1 VLYYGSIWF
10 HCKRSSLPDTGRRG
24 DLVTVVDDVK
34 ARLDILEVVS
44 QRTQLQRSGR
54 SYKANCPFHQERTP
68 SFHVFP
74 ERQSWRCF
82 GACATGGDAISFV
95 MRAENLE
102 FGEALRQLARQ
113 TGVTLP
119 DRRDNPAPDPSAY
132 PINESAKAYFQRLL
146 ASTQGAEARAYL
158 ERRGLDR
165 QASDA
170 FEVGL
175 SPSDGESLRNHLT
188 REGYSA
194 RQLADAGVLR
204 TGDDGFHHDLFRGR
218 LMFPIRDAEGRLAG
232 FGGRSLDGSE
242 PKYLNSP
249 QGEVFD
255 KSRIL
260 YAMDRARD
268 GIRKD
273 GAVIV
278 EGYMDA
284 IAAHQAGFQNVVAS
298 MGTALTEPQVN
309 TIRRLTD
316 RVTMALD
323 QDAAGQQAT
332 LRSLESSWRIYQSRV
347 AGRSGDTTVLQRQ
360 ENPEISIAAL
370 PPGQDPDDVIRRSP
384 TEWRELIGNARPL
397 LEFVI
402 SAMSANVDS
411 SSSRGKAAIAEQVS
425 RLIFA
430 VQDAPLQDQYFRML
444 ADRLEVPQD
453 TLRASISRSAPVR
466 RPRGASAGQPQRSGQ
481 EEGTA
486 SPFAR
491 LDHDPLEE
499 YCLSLLLRYPEL
511 GEFAEPLTED
521 MFLRTDNREIFSRL
535 LSNAGIQGGQTVL
548 HEPGSRFSEHG
559 EVPEG
564 IREQLESLKTK
575 TMPPMDLVKRR
586 KALGDVVARLE
597 ERNLRQQKR
606 DEYDRFA
613 DTPDGLNDEDG
624 MTAVAVNERL
634 KRNQEVRSGAR
645 GRQP

>member
-1 VLYYGSIWF
+1 
-10 HCKRSSLPDTGRRG
+10 
-24 DLVTVVDDVK
+24 VTVVDDVK

-255 KSRIL
+255 KGRIL
-260 YAMDRARD
+260 YALDRARGD
-268 GIRKD
+268 IRNN

-284 IAAHQAGFQNVVAS
+284 IAAHQAGFKNVVAS
-298 MGTALTEPQVN
+298 MGTALTGPQVDA
-309 TIRRLTD
+309 IRRLTT

-323 QDAAGQQAT
+323 QDSAGQQAT
-332 LRSLESSWRIYQSRV
+332 LRSLESSWNIYQSRV
-347 AGRSGDTTVLQRQ
+347 AGRARGTTLLQRADV
-360 ENPEISIAAL
+360 PEIRIAAM
-370 PPGQDPDDVIRRSP
+370 PEGQDPDEVIRRSP
-384 TEWRELIGNARPL
+384 AEW
-397 LEFVI
+397 
-402 SAMSANVDS
+402 
-411 SSSRGKAAIAEQVS
+411 S
-425 RLIFA
+425 RLLDEAKPLIEYVVTALSSHLDASTPQGKTQIVEA
-430 VQDAPLQDQYFRML
+430 VFPLIAAVNNAAQQDHYFQLL
-444 ADRLEVPQD
+444 ADRLNISME
-453 TLRASISRSAPVR
+453 TLRASVARPAAPR
-466 RPRGASAGQPQRSGQ
+466 RPGARQPAQQ
-481 EEGTA
+481 PPVAA
-486 SPFAR
+486 SPFAK
-491 LDHDPLEE
+491 LNHDPVEE
-499 YCLSLLLRYPEL
+499 YCLALLMRYPDL
-511 GEFAEPLTED
+511 GEQAEGLRPEV
-521 MFLRTDNREIFSRL
+521 FLRHENREI
-535 LSNAGIQGGQTVL
+535 V
-548 HEPGSRFSEHG
+548 SRFLDAGTEEGLAQGPPSFPASMKESA
-559 EVPEG
+559 VPEVLD
-564 IREQLESLKTK
+564 QLEALERK
-575 TMPPMDLVKRR
+575 MLPPLDLTKRR
-586 KALGDVVARLE
+586 RAFSEVMARLE
-597 ERNLRQQKR
+597 ERDLR
-606 DEYDRFA
+606 
-613 DTPDGLNDEDG
+613 
-624 MTAVAVNERL
+624 RL
-634 KRNQEVRSGAR
+634 KAEEEIRFSESPPDLESDEHQNTLDINQRIKINETLRRSPIR
-645 GRQP
+645 SS